1 MSRTVTFT
9 VPVTK
14 TETES
19 LSLSLSPTFTLG
31 STPTLGASATASLAV
46 GETLVEDD
54 PNWAAAVVASV
65 FLGLLLSLLVF
76 LCLRLYGRDAP
87 NLSRRTREAL
97 AEEQRNNATFAQ
109 NIDLANAPSETD
121 GLMQPLTGSSTA
133 KPHTSFTNPAAP
145 VPDTGLTDVV
155 VDGSGSRTALVIV
168 TNPGSSGGGSH
179 QQAVKLAHTLGA
191 GSIRVLSAASA
202 EKPTRAAILAGLRWL
217 TATSQSKYEAEMLLI
232 VSAPAWEDEMDS
244 LGGFKPSDFSTAG
257 PVCSSEIADEL
268 AQVPAASVG
277 IVYDVPS
284 QRAVWALPH
293 CVAPRGCNAPPQ
305 PNRGSYDNRHI
316 LLLSPQGRCEP
327 GLLVECCTAAVA
339 HRETNCTDLLRNVFE
354 ELRTRNSVAFP
365 LLWSNRAFG
374 AATSFPVSS
383 HEEASSTYQPPMLGQ
398 PPPVPHQ
405 HQQHPQQR
413 PPSPLWYRTLSS
425 QKQQVAG
432 VAAKPPVYPGSD
444 SEDEAAWSSWMT
456 NKPGTHSAAAGAGA
470 AGAASVPAHALQP
483 ASSQRRQPGGSR
495 RADSPSRLESLT
507 WASPS
512 SRSPVLAERL
522 PSPASSP
529 PLPVYAPQLASPHT
543 PPFPHRR
550 GEGGGGSPLLSHQQ
564 LRTSVSPQRQSLRSP
579 GGSPRGLRSVSPA
592 AAGLSSALYA
602 PRGASVAAAPEA
614 ARIMLQSHTSVPH
627 FSYMR
632 GTVRA
637 RLARGWCL
645 ELDLQDGAPLEVRLE
660 DVERC
665 GAEEAGGTDYPN
677 QAVFV
682 VPFDEPRLVLVFETT
697 GTRDAWISW
706 VHAVR
711 PESVV
716 ILPTTFTI
724 PGT

>member
-1 MSRTVTFT
+1 MSKTVT
-9 VPVTK
+9 
-14 TETES
+14 
-19 LSLSLSPTFTLG
+19 LSLSESFSSSESFSPTLSLSAG
-31 STPTLGASATASLAV
+31 VTPTGATPLASTATASLAV
-46 GETLVEDD
+46 GEALVEDD
-54 PNWAAAVVASV
+54 PDWAAAVVASV

-109 NIDLANAPSETD
+109 NIDLANAPSESD
-121 GLMQPLTGSSTA
+121 GLMQPLTGGSTA

-145 VPDTGLTDVV
+145 VPDAGLTDVV

-168 TNPGSSGGGSH
+168 ANPGGSGGGSH

-217 TATSQSKYEAEMLLI
+217 TATSQNKYEAEMLLI
-232 VSAPAWEDEMDS
+232 VSAPSWEDEIDS

-268 AQVPAASVG
+268 AQLPAASVG

-293 CVAPRGCNAPPQ
+293 CVAPRGCDAPPQ
-305 PNRGSYDNRHI
+305 PNRGGYDNRHI

-327 GLLVECCTAAVA
+327 GLLVECCAAAVA
-339 HRETNCTDLLRNVFE
+339 HRETNCTDLLRNVYE

-383 HEEASSTYQPPMLGQ
+383 QEEASSTYQPPMLGQ
-398 PPPVPHQ
+398 PPPVP
-405 HQQHPQQR
+405 QQQQQQQR
-413 PPSPLWYRTLSS
+413 PPSPLWYRTLSN
-425 QKQQVAG
+425 QKQQAASG
-432 VAAKPPVYPGSD
+432 TAKPPVYPGSD

-456 NKPGTHSAAAGAGA
+456 NKPGTHSAAAGT
-470 AGAASVPAHALQP
+470 ASARPVPAHALQP
-483 ASSQRRQPGGSR
+483 ASSQRRQPGSR

-550 GEGGGGSPLLSHQQ
+550 GEGGGGGTLLSHQQ
-564 LRTSVSPQRQSLRSP
+564 PRTSVSPQRQSLRSP

-602 PRGASVAAAPEA
+602 PRGASVSAAPES

-677 QAVFV
+677 QAMFV

-697 GTRDAWISW
+697 DTRDAWISW